1 METAVQN
8 LMDALKSGRM
18 YQNPFPIWNDLRELA
33 PLVHLPLM
41 GGVWLSTR
49 WANTSALARD
59 PRLSAARAGR
69 LFQALPPEHRDIMT
83 PVVDFLSGT
92 VVMTDPP
99 RHARI
104 RKLMMRAFAP
114 EVFDRLRHRMEALF
128 DRMLEQWIDSGQAD
142 IMATLL
148 HPFPALVIADLLG
161 FPEEDWAQFMKWANA
176 LIRIVGVVG
185 LSVEEARQCVPLVE
199 EMLAYVREAVDD
211 RSRHRRDDVLSLLLE
226 MEDGDVL
233 DREEVVKN
241 AALLL
246 FAGHETTRN
255 LVGSG
260 LQLLLSADITDRRIP
275 SDPVALRLAIDE
287 LLRLTSPAQVLGRI
301 VTEDFES
308 DGQLLQKG
316 QGLLLGWASANRDPR
331 QFENPERIVLDRRY
345 NPHLAFGAGPHA
357 CLGLHL
363 ARTEAQIAF
372 ERLWRRLPELRLEPG
387 GTAWQSSLF
396 VHGPSKLEVVVPSAA
411 RCAVC

>member
-1 METAVQN
+1 MDTAVQN
-8 LMDALKSGRM
+8 MMDALKSGQM
-18 YQNPFPIWNDLRELA
+18 YENPFPIWNDLRELA

-41 GGVWLSTR
+41 GGMWLSTR

-59 PRLSAARAGR
+59 PRLSSARGGR
-69 LFQALPPEHRDIMT
+69 LSQALPPEHRDIMT
-83 PVVDFLSGT
+83 PVVDFVSST
-92 VVMTDPP
+92 VVLLDPP
-99 RHARI
+99 RHTRI

-114 EVFDRLRHRMEALF
+114 EVFDRLRPRMEAMF
-128 DRMLEQWIDSGQAD
+128 DRMLDEWIDSGETD

-161 FPEEDWAQFMKWANA
+161 FPREDWSQFMKWANA
-176 LIRIVGVVG
+176 LIRIIGVVG
-185 LSVEEARQCVPLVE
+185 VTPDEARYCVPLVE

-260 LQLLLSADITDRRIP
+260 LHLLLSSENTDRRIP

-287 LLRLTSPAQVLGRI
+287 LLRLTSPAQILSRI

-316 QGLLLGWASANRDPR
+316 ETLLLGWAAANRDPR
-331 QFENPERIVLDRRY
+331 QFEDPERIMLDRRY

-363 ARTEAQIAF
+363 ARTEAQIVF
-372 ERLWRRLPELRLEPG
+372 ERLWRRLPDLRLEPG
-387 GTAWQSSLF
+387 GTTWQPSLL
-396 VHGPSKLEVVVPSAA
+396 VHGPSRLQVTAPAVS
-411 RCAVC
+411 RCVAC